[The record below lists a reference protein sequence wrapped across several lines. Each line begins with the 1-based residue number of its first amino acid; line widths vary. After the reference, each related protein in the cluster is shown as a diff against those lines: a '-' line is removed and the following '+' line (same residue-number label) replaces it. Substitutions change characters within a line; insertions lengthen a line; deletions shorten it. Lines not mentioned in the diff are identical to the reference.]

1 MLVNPANAAQTETT
15 LRDLQAAARAMGLQI
30 QVLNASTRQEIDAA
44 FATFVRERP
53 DALFVG
59 SDTFFTSRRV
69 QIVDA
74 GGAPRDPRDIS
85 EPRIDR
91 SRRPDELR
99 KQHYGCVSPIRR
111 LCRSHPQGCEAGGP
125 AGHAVEQVRA
135 GHQHPD
141 RHDAR
146 PHRAADAARHRRRS
160 NRVNK
165 REFITLLGGT
175 ATWPFAARAQ
185 QPAKQVVGYLSARSA
200 STDVPMLAAL
210 NQGLAEIG
218 FIEGQNVVI
227 ERRWGEGQFNRL
239 PAHATDLVQQQVAV
253 IVAAGG
259 ETVAR
264 IAKQATSTIPIV
276 FIGSGDPVQSGL
288 VASINRPGG
297 NITGVNML
305 LFTLTTKQLGLLREL
320 VPTCKTVA
328 LMVNPNQPELEL
340 QTSEA
345 QEAARATGQQ
355 LVVLKVSTEADIDSG
370 FATLVERRADALLVV
385 ASPFLMVSAPK
396 IIAYSARHSVPT
408 LYFRREFPEAGGL
421 LSYGSSTAESYR
433 QAGVYAG
440 RILKGAKPADLPV
453 IEPVKFELVINLKTA
468 KTLGL
473 TIPPGVL
480 AIADEVI
487 E

>member
-1 MLVNPANAAQTETT
+1 MQFDQLK
-15 LRDLQAAARAMGLQI
+15 R
-30 QVLNASTRQEIDAA
+30 
-44 FATFVRERP
+44 
-53 DALFVG
+53 
-59 SDTFFTSRRV
+59 
-69 QIVDA
+69 
-74 GGAPRDPRDIS
+74 
-85 EPRIDR
+85 
-91 SRRPDELR
+91 
-99 KQHYGCVSPIRR
+99 
-111 LCRSHPQGCEAGGP
+111 
-125 AGHAVEQVRA
+125 
-135 GHQHPD
+135 
-141 RHDAR
+141 
-146 PHRAADAARHRRRS
+146 
-160 NRVNK
+160 
-165 REFITLLGGT
+165 REFITLVGG
-175 ATWPFAARAQ
+175 AVAWPLASRAQ

-227 ERRWGEGQFNRL
+227 ELRWGEGQFNRL
-239 PAHATDLVQQQVAV
+239 PALAADLVQQQVAV

-264 IAKQATSTIPIV
+264 IAMHATSTIPIV
-276 FIGSGDPVQSGL
+276 FLGSGDPVQSGL

-320 VPTCKTVA
+320 VPTSKTIA
-328 LMVNPNQPELEL
+328 LMVNPNQPESEL
-340 QTSEA
+340 QTSDA

-355 LVVLKVSTEADIDSG
+355 LVVLKASTEADIDSG

-421 LSYGSSTAESYR
+421 LSYGTSTAESYR

-440 RILKGAKPADLPV
+440 RILKGAKPGDLPV
-453 IEPVKFELVINLKTA
+453 IQPIKFELVINLKTA